1 MVATADRKNPFFNQ
15 VNPASERRRR
25 VYLMRHG
32 SVDYFTPEGRP
43 IPPDSVPL
51 NARGI
56 EQARAAGK
64 LFREHGVRFD
74 RIVTSGLPRTLETAS
89 HVANEVGL
97 AMPIEVREPMQEI
110 RGGRLASIA
119 EHDLLQSFTAATDGV
134 VDDDVKFL
142 GGETVGAFL
151 ERVLPEV
158 DALRADPDWDT
169 ALWVL
174 HGAVNRAI
182 LSYLVTGRRQLL
194 GAFEQ
199 SPACINVLDIGKAP
213 VDVVLRVVNLSPLD
227 WLQHGTRQSTME
239 HLFEQYQRYRRH
251 QEDQHNV

>member
-1 MVATADRKNPFFNQ
+1 
-15 VNPASERRRR
+15 
-25 VYLMRHG
+25 MRHG
-32 SVDYFTPEGRP
+32 SVDYFTPNGQP

-51 NARGI
+51 NARGV
-56 EQARAAGK
+56 EQARAAGR
-64 LFREHGVRFD
+64 LFRDHDVRFD
-74 RIVTSGLPRTLETAS
+74 RIVTSGLPRTLETAA
-89 HVANEVGL
+89 HVSEESGHTLPV
-97 AMPIEVREPMQEI
+97 EVREPMQEI

-119 EHDLLQSFTAATDGV
+119 ERDLLHSFTAATDGV
-134 VDDDVKFL
+134 VDEDVKFL

-151 ERVLPEV
+151 DRVLPEV
-158 DALRADPDWDT
+158 DALRADPEWDT

-199 SPACINVLDIGKAP
+199 SPACINVLDIGAAP

-227 WLQHGTRQSTME
+227 WLQPNNRRTTME
-239 HLFEQYQRYRRH
+239 HLFEQYRRYRQH
-251 QEDQHNV
+251 SENKHNV